1 MPLIPYEYVGPTAA
15 ARFFGSIFAAG
26 RRFSLV
32 PTRANGQPAV
42 GAYVLASDG
51 VQHAAGLFVLQLAG
65 DRICAMTRFENT
77 VLPGSACHDRS
88 PTSAEQHVSIQAN
101 LSIATMDFS
110 NRRQRRPASSR
121 VRVIRTHGNRRSGA
135 TLEHPTL
142 IAHIS
147 RSVAMGQVSERHVPN
162 RRSGTG

>member
-1 MPLIPYEYVGPTAA
+1 MRRRRRPARVRRPYSSRSSFAPT
-15 ARFFGSIFAAG
+15 FATG

-101 LSIATMDFS
+101 L
-110 NRRQRRPASSR
+110 
-121 VRVIRTHGNRRSGA
+121 
-135 TLEHPTL
+135 
-142 IAHIS
+142 
-147 RSVAMGQVSERHVPN
+147 
-162 RRSGTG
+162 